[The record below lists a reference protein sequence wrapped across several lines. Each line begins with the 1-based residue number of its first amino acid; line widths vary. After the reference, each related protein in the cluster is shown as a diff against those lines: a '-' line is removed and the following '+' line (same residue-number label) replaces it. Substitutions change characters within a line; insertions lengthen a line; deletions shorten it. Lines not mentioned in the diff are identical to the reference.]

1 MPLIRINIVG
11 MMSRVATICIS
22 IILLLSNSAC
32 HNRTRDTQTYISLP
46 KDHDL
51 AQCIYDSMCVFS
63 RSQGLNLTT
72 NESYEMEYLSD
83 IQNQLSVLG
92 KIESPKEHFPIST
105 EFQQMIATMGC
116 TFSLTINATQ
126 YDILQTTIPSAYI
139 KELQDQGR
147 LTILEKHPKDH
158 SIETQNIGASE
169 IRKFETALDL
179 LISLQLNQ
187 TTKTFTLS
195 DIPAVVY
202 LQATEQP

>member
-11 MMSRVATICIS
+11 MMNRVATICIS

-32 HNRTRDTQTYISLP
+32 RNRTRDTQTYISLP

-51 AQCIYDSMCVFS
+51 AQCIYDSMCVFG

-72 NESYEMEYLSD
+72 NESYEMQHLSD

-92 KIESPKEHFPIST
+92 KIESPKEDFPNST
-105 EFQQMIATMGC
+105 AFQQMIATMGC
-116 TFSLTINATQ
+116 TFSLSINATQ
-126 YDILQTTIPSAYI
+126 YDILQTNIPSAYI
-139 KELQDQGR
+139 IELQDQGR
-147 LTILEKHPKDH
+147 LTILEKHPTDH
-158 SIETQNIGASE
+158 SIETQKIGASE

-179 LISLQLNQ
+179 LISLKLNQ

-202 LQATEQP
+202 LQETEQP